1 MAESQSGYDAAEYT
15 NELDTGIA
23 GVMPSTWRGHGR
35 ILIHESDLTDS
46 QKNFAGR
53 ALDKL
58 TTKYPQKSSEVL
70 AQKAI
75 DYAKENRE

>member
-1 MAESQSGYDAAEYT
+1 MAESQSGYDAAEYK
-15 NELDTGIA
+15 NDLDRGMA
-23 GVMPSTWRGHGR
+23 GVMPETWSGHGR

-46 QKNFAGR
+46 QRNFAGR

-58 TTKYPQKSSEVL
+58 TAKYPQKSSEVL